1 LRCGEDSGDGE
12 RLLKELILSK
22 IAGKKTLEN
31 WTDAVKN
38 IISTFSRHVLR
49 KIPTWSITEDARL
62 RLEAFVFGKT
72 SSKRSKE
79 LVNEIIADM
88 KENLRFDRDARLFM
102 RAIKADVEFLE
113 CLQVGARTG
122 PYLIDDITGVDV
134 QYRRVLELEDDLN
147 YIMLDQYDNACAFVQ
162 KPGPELLAKIT
173 QHEAETFMS
182 KHGLRAD
189 MEAMRADMRKDY
201 GDLMHKVTSEA
212 ASLGLRL

>member
-1 LRCGEDSGDGE
+1 
-12 RLLKELILSK
+12 
-22 IAGKKTLEN
+22 
-31 WTDAVKN
+31 
-38 IISTFSRHVLR
+38 
-49 KIPTWSITEDARL
+49 
-62 RLEAFVFGKT
+62 
-72 SSKRSKE
+72 
-79 LVNEIIADM
+79 M